1 MENQKDPRINS
12 LHKTHSS
19 KHGHKCSTEL
29 NAAWETCDKTKDEL
43 LEYAVFYQNKKE
55 RALAAVLTNI
65 PIWPQQTG
73 EK

>member
-1 MENQKDPRINS
+1 MDISVQQN
-12 LHKTHSS
+12 
-19 KHGHKCSTEL
+19 L